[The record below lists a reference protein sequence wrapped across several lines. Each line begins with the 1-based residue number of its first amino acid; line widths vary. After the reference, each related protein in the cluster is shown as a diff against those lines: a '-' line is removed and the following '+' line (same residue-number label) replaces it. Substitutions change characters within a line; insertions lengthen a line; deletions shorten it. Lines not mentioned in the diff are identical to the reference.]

1 MLLRDYEGNEVRAI
15 AINGRF
21 LTQRVTGVQRYAI
34 ELLQAMDAM
43 LATGELEQPDV
54 PVEVLVPSAA
64 DPAITFRSI
73 RCRFVGKGS
82 GQVWE
87 QLWLP
92 LACRGKLLFTPCGG
106 APLLHR
112 HNVFTIPDAAVFA
125 TPQAYSA
132 SYGAWYRWHHQR
144 IAKSRHT
151 QFLTVSDF
159 SKRELIRWLNIDERR
174 LHVTPLGREH
184 VFRASSDPNVLERL
198 QLASGRYVLGVG
210 SLHANKNFRGLLLG
224 FQLMVTSLSSTGY
237 PVPRLVL
244 VGGANSSI
252 FGDGDLSEEGVVRAG
267 YLSDG
272 ELRSLYEHAGCFV
285 FPSFYEGFGLPPL
298 EAMSLGCPV
307 ACANAASLPE
317 VCGEAAVL
325 FAPSEPNEIAHAI
338 ERLMT
343 DPLLRQTMIT
353 RGKERSS
360 IFRWREAARA
370 TWAVL
375 LAAARQ

>member
-1 MLLRDYEGNEVRAI
+1 VRGI

-21 LTQRVTGVQRYAI
+21 MTQRVTGVQRYAA
-34 ELLQAMDAM
+34 ELLRTMDAM
-43 LATGELEQPDV
+43 LASGELKQPEV
-54 PVEVLVPSAA
+54 PVEVLVPPAA
-64 DPAITFRSI
+64 HPAITFRSM
-73 RCRFVGKGS
+73 RCRVVGKGS
-82 GQVWE
+82 GQLWE

-92 LACRGKLLFTPCGG
+92 FFCHGKLLFTPCGG

-125 TPQAYSA
+125 TPQAYSGG
-132 SYGAWYRWHHQR
+132 YGAWYRWHHRR

-151 QFLTVSDF
+151 EFLTVSDF
-159 SKRELIRWLNIDERR
+159 SKRELIRWLNLDEKR
-174 LHVTPLGREH
+174 LHVTPLGHEH
-184 VFRASSDPNVLERL
+184 VFRASSDSSVLDRF
-198 QLASGRYVLGVG
+198 QLASREYVLGVG

-224 FQLMVTSLSSTGY
+224 FQSMVASLASAGY
-237 PVPRLVL
+237 AAPRLVL
-244 VGGANSSI
+244 VGGANSRI

-307 ACANAASLPE
+307 ACASAASLPE
-317 VCGEAAVL
+317 VCGEAAV
-325 FAPSEPNEIAHAI
+325 FFNPSEPAEIARAI

-343 DPLLRQTMIT
+343 DPALCRAVIA

-360 IFRWREAARA
+360 TFRWADAARA
-370 TWAVL
+370 TWALL